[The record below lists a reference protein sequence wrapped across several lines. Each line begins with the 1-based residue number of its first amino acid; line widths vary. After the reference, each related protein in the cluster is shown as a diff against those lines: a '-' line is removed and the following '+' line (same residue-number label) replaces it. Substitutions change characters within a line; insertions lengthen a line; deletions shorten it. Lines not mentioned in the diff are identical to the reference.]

1 MEVVI
6 CNGTKGIRS
15 KEGILNIEKQSRLDF
30 LQTSIYSVLTLQ
42 HAATLVRLCRRLL
55 SKRTSVEYRAS
66 DAEHCD
72 VMNDKSQPW
81 SFPKANRPENLTFS

>member
-1 MEVVI
+1 M
-6 CNGTKGIRS
+6 
-15 KEGILNIEKQSRLDF
+15 
-30 LQTSIYSVLTLQ
+30 
-42 HAATLVRLCRRLL
+42 VRLRRRLL
-55 SKRTSVEYRAS
+55 SKRTINDYRAS